1 MAPRAR
7 ARHTHVT
14 HMRAHFTRCLGAQ
27 GGPPGLAL
35 ACSSL
40 CAPRSPSR
48 GRGGRATG
56 RVGRHIC
63 GRNPEVGCRGHPSA
77 GSFPITQLSASRGH
91 SPSHP
96 YYKLQSMDKEA
107 RRVSAT
113 GPEGQR
119 AGLCARP
126 PTAELRAC
134 GLVQSWDDSAASPPA
149 RLGACPG
156 SDQPCDRS
164 GQPGP
169 ERNLSN
175 TWGGV
180 PPRQAL
186 LSQALQGMPGL
197 VLGTPLQRWHPQG
210 ELRGPFGVS
219 SIVSWGMEPQWPR
232 KTARGQGCGS
242 QRPEIKRGYLG
253 ELLA

>member
-1 MAPRAR
+1 MTGSALTHDGTPRAR
-7 ARHTHVT
+7 PTHTRHTHARSLHT
-14 HMRAHFTRCLGAQ
+14 LPRGPGRAAWPGSGLQQPVRRPLTQHGRGKG
-27 GGPPGLAL
+27 GGPRAAWGGT
-35 ACSSL
+35 SVGGTQ
-40 CAPRSPSR
+40 RS
-48 GRGGRATG
+48 A
-56 RVGRHIC
+56 
-63 GRNPEVGCRGHPSA
+63 GCRGHPSA
-77 GSFPITQLSASRGH
+77 GSFPITQLWASRGH

-96 YYKLQSMDKEA
+96 YYKLQSMDQEA

-149 RLGACPG
+149 RPGACPG

-175 TWGGV
+175 TWGGGCRLGRRCSPRPCKECLGSSSA
-180 PPRQAL
+180 PP
-186 LSQALQGMPGL
+186 SSVGIP
-197 VLGTPLQRWHPQG
+197 
-210 ELRGPFGVS
+210 RGS
-219 SIVSWGMEPQWPR
+219 
-232 KTARGQGCGS
+232 
-242 QRPEIKRGYLG
+242 
-253 ELLA
+253 